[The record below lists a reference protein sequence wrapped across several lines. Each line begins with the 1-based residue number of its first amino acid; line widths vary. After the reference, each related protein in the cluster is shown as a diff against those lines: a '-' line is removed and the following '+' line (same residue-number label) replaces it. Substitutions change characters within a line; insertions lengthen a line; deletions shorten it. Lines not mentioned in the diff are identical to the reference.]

1 MIASMYLNLK
11 ELLVSCTTKSVSSR
25 WFEGDQMG
33 YICNC
38 WIHSVAMPWP
48 SNSLVYLKVM
58 NFLVAAGAVVHEAE
72 GPTPD
77 SQYEHSSL
85 PATVKK
91 IFNLKDDFLTARDA
105 WAGTFEHILSQRTS
119 PRKDC
124 PSMKSPALT
133 SSWTVFLAFSSII
146 SSVITGDRK
155 LPQNDR

>member
-1 MIASMYLNLK
+1 
-11 ELLVSCTTKSVSSR
+11 
-25 WFEGDQMG
+25 MG

-77 SQYEHSSL
+77 SQYEHFSL

-91 IFNLKDDFLTARDA
+91 DIQSE
-105 WAGTFEHILSQRTS
+105 G
-119 PRKDC
+119 
-124 PSMKSPALT
+124 
-133 SSWTVFLAFSSII
+133 
-146 SSVITGDRK
+146 
-155 LPQNDR
+155 